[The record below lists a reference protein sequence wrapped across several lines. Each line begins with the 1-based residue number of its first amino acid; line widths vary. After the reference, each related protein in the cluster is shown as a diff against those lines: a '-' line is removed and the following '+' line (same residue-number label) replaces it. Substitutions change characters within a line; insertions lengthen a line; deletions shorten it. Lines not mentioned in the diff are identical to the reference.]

1 VASGGRVISSIR
13 PLRLVVTIRRSKTDQ
28 EGQGRT
34 VAIVRGSIACPVQA
48 VRNWLDAARIEG
60 GPLFRTVAKGG
71 KVMDGRL
78 SDKQVARTIKAF
90 AVRLG
95 LDASAF
101 GGHSLRSG
109 FLTSAA
115 ARGANIF
122 KMADQSGHKS
132 MDTLRGY
139 VRNAEIFQ
147 DHAGAGLL

>member
-1 VASGGRVISSIR
+1 MCGASTCVRFTPNSDHESRHAANGHVR
-13 PLRLVVTIRRSKTDQ
+13 P
-28 EGQGRT
+28 
-34 VAIVRGSIACPVQA
+34 
-48 VRNWLDAARIEG
+48 
-60 GPLFRTVAKGG
+60 VAKGG

-90 AVRLG
+90 AVHLG
-95 LDASAF
+95 LDASTF

-109 FLTSAA
+109 FVTSAA

>member
-78 SDKQVARTIKAF
+78 SDKQVARTIEAF
-90 AVRLG
+90 AARLG
-95 LDASAF
+95 L
-101 GGHSLRSG
+101 
-109 FLTSAA
+109 
-115 ARGANIF
+115 
-122 KMADQSGHKS
+122 DQSGHKS
-132 MDTLRGY
+132 MDTLRGCSQ
-139 VRNAEIFQ
+139 RGDFPGSLWAQGF
-147 DHAGAGLL
+147 